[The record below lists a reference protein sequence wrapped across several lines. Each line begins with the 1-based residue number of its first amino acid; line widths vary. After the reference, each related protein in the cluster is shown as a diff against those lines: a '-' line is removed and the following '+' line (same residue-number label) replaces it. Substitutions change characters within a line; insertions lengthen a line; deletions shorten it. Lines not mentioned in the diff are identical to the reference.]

1 MEEKRALQQR
11 ELVNVPF
18 LVADASRV
26 SDLASWLQNGT
37 VFVLLW
43 IFGTKAF
50 EYLDGGLAYIILNAF
65 FLCFFFLP
73 YGWTW
78 FPNVC
83 DIRKITSHLWGRLA
97 KATVSLRISK
107 EGSSPLVL
115 TRCVGAG
122 LSEEARGHGMEC
134 EREWWEAHCGK
145 VGCGCG
151 ECRFLAHW
159 FNLSL
164 KYRGPTVLEN
174 LEFFSAF

>member
-1 MEEKRALQQR
+1 MITEWNSLCTSLNFWNQGIWVSRWRPCLYYTQRLFLTFLFLLALWMN
-11 ELVNVPF
+11 LISKPV
-18 LVADASRV
+18 
-26 SDLASWLQNGT
+26 T
-37 VFVLLW
+37 
-43 IFGTKAF
+43 
-50 EYLDGGLAYIILNAF
+50 
-65 FLCFFFLP
+65 
-73 YGWTW
+73 
-78 FPNVC
+78 VC

-122 LSEEARGHGMEC
+122 LSEEARGHGMGC

-151 ECRFLAHW
+151 EWRFLAHW